1 MADKVNAI
9 GLTYKNSD
17 KQAPK
22 SNIAPF
28 GLSFRFGLGSRQ
40 QQSIEEE
47 RTREQQGIWPMMVL
61 ARILVAVAVVLSF
74 LGSAAQAQST
84 IEGIKSRGVLRV
96 PGILNEVPY
105 FNKDPRTGEW
115 NGFVIDMASDIAKTL
130 GVKLDIVESS
140 WANAILDVQS
150 GKVDIAFAVTATPA
164 RALSVWFSEPTY
176 FNSFVIISSNA
187 ELNGKSWSELNDP
200 KYTFAVDLGSA
211 QDLIATQY
219 LPNANM
225 LRFKTR
231 DEAIVAVITGK
242 AEGLVN
248 TMLNG
253 LVMTKKT
260 PDIGKVLVPTP
271 VLSTPS
277 VAALNYGADEVWK
290 SFVSSWAA
298 YNRHIGNNQAWIIK
312 SLEPF
317 GVTLDDLPVGFNFG
331 N

>member
-1 MADKVNAI
+1 M
-9 GLTYKNSD
+9 
-17 KQAPK
+17 
-22 SNIAPF
+22 
-28 GLSFRFGLGSRQ
+28 
-40 QQSIEEE
+40 SIL
-47 RTREQQGIWPMMVL
+47 RK
-61 ARILVAVAVVLSF
+61 ILVGAAVA
-74 LGSAAQAQST
+74 LGLMSASAQAQST
-84 IEGIKSRGVLRV
+84 VDEIKSRGVLRV

-115 NGFVIDMASDIAKTL
+115 QGFVIDMASDIAKIL
-130 GVKLDIVESS
+130 DVKLEVVESS

-150 GKVDIAFAVTATPA
+150 GKVDMAFAVTATPT

-176 FNSFVIISSNA
+176 FNSFVLVSA
-187 ELNGKSWSELNDP
+187 KDELNGKTWAELNDS

-219 LPNANM
+219 LPKANM

-231 DEAIVAVITGK
+231 DEAIVAVVTGK
-242 AEGLVN
+242 ADGLVN

-260 PDIGKVLVPTP
+260 ADLGKVMVPTP

-277 VAALNYGADEVWK
+277 VIAVNYSADQVWK
-290 SFVSSWAA
+290 SFVSGWAA
-298 YNRHIGNNQAWIIK
+298 YNRRIGNNQTWIVK

-317 GVTLDDLPVGFNFG
+317 GITLDDMPEGFGFG
-331 N
+331 G